1 MKNLNIKNRY
11 LSQSSDFLSCFGLK
25 STISEETTETE
36 IIRVTMPMMI
46 GKLLINF

>member
-1 MKNLNIKNRY
+1 MKNLNIKNHY

-36 IIRVTMPMMI
+36 IIRGTMPMMI

>member
-25 STISEETTETE
+25 STISEEATETK
-36 IIRVTMPMMI
+36 ITRVTTPMTI
-46 GKLLINF
+46 GTLLINF